1 MKIVTCIKQ
10 TFDTEAKIVVGGDG
24 QISDEGVNM
33 ILNPYDEY
41 AVEEAIKTKEKDGG
55 EVVVVT
61 VGGDKAQEALRYSL
75 AMGADRAVLI
85 NDPALEKADSH
96 AVSVALAKLLSDKE
110 AGYDVIFA
118 GKEAVDD
125 GAAQVPSRLAAKLD
139 LALANVVVAV
149 ELADGKA
156 TVTREIDG
164 GTEELEMALPA
175 LISAQKG
182 LNEVRYPSLPG
193 IMKAKRKPL
202 DVVSLAD
209 LGLSAEDVASKV
221 EMVSAELP
229 PARKAG
235 QKLTGEVDEVVA
247 KLVELLKNEA
257 KVI

>member
-1 MKIVTCIKQ
+1 MKIVACIKQ

-24 QISDEGVNM
+24 QISDEGVNL
-33 ILNPYDEY
+33 IVNPYDEY
-41 AVEEAIKTKEKDGG
+41 AVEEAIRTKEKDGG

-61 VGGDKAQEALRYSL
+61 VGGDKAQEALRYCL

-85 NDPALEKADSH
+85 TDPALARADSR
-96 AVSVALAKLLSDKE
+96 AVSVALAKLLSEKE
-110 AGYDVIFA
+110 AGFDIIFT

-125 GAAQVPSRLAAKLD
+125 GVAQVPSRLAEKLD
-139 LALANVVVAV
+139 LAQANVVTAF
-149 ELADGKA
+149 EFNDGKA
-156 TVTREIDG
+156 TATREIDG
-164 GTEELEMALPA
+164 GSETLELALPA

-202 DVVSLAD
+202 EVLALSD
-209 LGLSAEDVASKV
+209 LGLSADDVASKV
-221 EMVSAELP
+221 ELVAAELP

-235 QKLTGEVDEVVA
+235 QRLIGEVDEVVA
-247 KLVELLKNEA
+247 KLVQLLQVEA

>member
-1 MKIVTCIKQ
+1 MKIVACIKQ
-10 TFDTEAKIVVGGDG
+10 TFDTEAKIVIGGDG
-24 QISDEGVNM
+24 QISDQGVNL
-33 ILNPYDEY
+33 ILNPYDEF
-41 AVEEAIKTKEKDGG
+41 AVEEAIQTKEKNGG
-55 EVVVVT
+55 EVLVVT

-85 NDPALEKADSH
+85 NDPALAKADSR

-110 AGYDVIFA
+110 AGFDVIFA
-118 GKEAVDD
+118 GNQAVDD
-125 GAAQVPSRLAAKLD
+125 GAAQVPSRLAEKLD
-139 LALANVVVAV
+139 IAQGNIVTKL

-156 TVTREIDG
+156 TATREIDG
-164 GTEELEMALPA
+164 GNETVELALPA
-175 LISAQKG
+175 LIAAQKG

-202 DVVSLAD
+202 EVVSLAD
-209 LGLSAEDVASKV
+209 LGLSADDVAAKV
-221 EMVSAELP
+221 EMTVAELP

-247 KLVELLKNEA
+247 KLVQLLKEEA